1 MLAPAGKV
9 EVLVIC
15 VKCLFFSCVC
25 LVCVVFVTVCGVDV
39 CVSCD
44 IAVGVGVKM
53 PNSAK
58 GLV

>member
-1 MLAPAGKV
+1 M

-25 LVCVVFVTVCGVDV
+25 VVCVVFVTVRGVEV

-44 IAVGVGVKM
+44 MAVGVGVKI
-53 PNSAK
+53 PNLTK
-58 GLV
+58 GFV

>member
-1 MLAPAGKV
+1 MLAPAGNV

-25 LVCVVFVTVCGVDV
+25 VVCVVFVTVRGVDV

-44 IAVGVGVKM
+44 IAVGAGIKM
-53 PNSAK
+53 PYLAK